1 MQAIQTKFIGPTNTK
16 GSRVKATCWLGSVT
30 VSWDHSQDSESN
42 HREAIAAMVNKLNS
56 GRGADSYKWEGVALG
71 SSVDGK
77 GYTAIITLTEK

>member
-30 VSWDHSQDSESN
+30 LGWDHALDSAEN
-42 HREAIAAMVNKLNS
+42 HKEALQAMCDKMNETRDGELQWVI
-56 GRGADSYKWEGVALG
+56 VAIG

-77 GYTAIITLTEK
+77 GYTAIIDLA